1 MLDIVQNLE
10 KEVLEVTQNKTSQ
23 KQKMLEKLNE
33 EAKKELKVIQEVS
46 RKFYLEEKKLQNTLH
61 KIKNID
67 EYMLECENKRSS
79 SKHKGAKVK
88 INTQEQDNE

>member
-1 MLDIVQNLE
+1 MLDIMQNLE
-10 KEVLEVTQNKTSQ
+10 KEVLEITQNKTSQ

-46 RKFYLEEKKLQNTLH
+46 KKFYFEEKKLQNILH

-67 EYMLECENKRSS
+67 EYMLECENKKSS
-79 SKHKGAKVK
+79 SKHKAVKAK
-88 INTQEQDNE
+88 INTQEQANE